1 MKIKVLHY
9 VFGPCTKGYDI
20 YERKPVVQMGQK
32 TIGLSGDLL
41 SQPEILAKLEELA
54 FGDALEP
61 NMPFEKLYF
70 TGLPGHHRVIGRG
83 IRGMDSTGR
92 KAYFFHHLV
101 IEEPDLIKIKA
112 NPFAVFKK
120 FPFFEKESDLP
131 EDRLIPPTEIE
142 ISAQDCEFPLLDE
155 LKKPILETL
164 LADLFTE
171 PTGLPL
177 WVILKRGEESL
188 FLQQLL
194 GLLPF
199 KLREQTGFSTDF
211 YNSYNI
217 QHHFRLVTVNS
228 TREIPYESD
237 KIYNFVDW
245 EFPGTPAG
253 KNDYIKVISQ
263 LAPGEIKTL
272 VEDISCLQLN
282 YKETGQLTQCR
293 EILRTY
299 SSKDKRCLPA
309 FFDITP
315 RESAVVLLGIG
326 HPGSGPDYGFFCD
339 FYRNF
344 ADRIS
349 PAWFLT
355 LPEPL
360 EPSPISLQVFT
371 ALFKLLETPGI
382 ENTTFRDN
390 LFQTAV
396 NHLKTTGRGELLNLL
411 WAQFPLRFTEL
422 MGKSPEKTQW
432 LIYLVQLPGMEKGP
446 RRQVTEEINR
456 SLLDQAS
463 IQVANMD
470 FLELPALI
478 RFLGSQDI
486 DASLLKA
493 LLEMDHIRETGESPT
508 GGIGKYS
515 FEKTLYRELV
525 RIGMKM
531 VKDKSSIKSL
541 QGMLDFLYEPGYP
554 REFIEAQLEVI
565 RGEWLNIEPVELF
578 VYWESRDWVD
588 LESRWSIL
596 GTLGQGTWKLS
607 RVKKYQKY
615 LKESGKDRPE
625 YKPLWEAIIENAQE
639 GLLGSIVRKIKDL
652 TGRFYF

>member
-9 VFGPCTKGYDI
+9 VFGPCMKGYDI
-20 YERKPVVQMGQK
+20 YERKPAVQMGQK
-32 TIGLSGDLL
+32 TIGLSEDLL
-41 SQPEILAKLEELA
+41 SQPEVLSKLEELA
-54 FGDALEP
+54 FGDALDP

-70 TGLPGHHRVIGRG
+70 TGLPGHRRVIGRG
-83 IRGMDSTGR
+83 IRGMDSAGR

-120 FPFFEKESDLP
+120 FPFYEKESDLP

-142 ISAQDCEFPLLDE
+142 ISARDCEFPLLDE
-155 LKKPILETL
+155 LKKPMLETL

-199 KLREQTGFSTDF
+199 NLREQTGFSTDF

-228 TREIPYESD
+228 TQEIPYESD
-237 KIYNFVDW
+237 KIYNFVDRQ
-245 EFPGTPAG
+245 FPGTPAG
-253 KNDYIKVISQ
+253 ENDYIKVISK

-282 YKETGQLTQCR
+282 YKETGQLTQGR

-299 SSKDKRCLPA
+299 SGKDKRCLPA

-315 RESAVVLLGIG
+315 LESAVVLLGIG
-326 HPGSGPDYGFFCD
+326 HTGSKPDYGIFCD

-355 LPEPL
+355 LYEPL

-371 ALFKLLETPGI
+371 ALFKLLETLGN
-382 ENTTFRDN
+382 ENTTLRDK
-390 LFQTAV
+390 LFQTTA

-422 MGKSPEKTQW
+422 MGKLPGGIQG
-432 LIYLVQLPGMEKGP
+432 LIYLVQLPGLEKDP
-446 RRQVTEEINR
+446 RGQVTEEINR
-456 SLLDQAS
+456 NLLNQAS
-463 IQVANMD
+463 IQLTDTV
-470 FLELPALI
+470 FKELPALL
-478 RFLGSQDI
+478 RFLESQDI

-493 LLEMDHIRETGESPT
+493 LLEIYHIRETGASPT

-515 FEKTLYRELV
+515 FEETLYRELV

-531 VKDKSSIKSL
+531 VKDKNSIKSI
-541 QGMLDFLYEPGYP
+541 QGMFDFLYEPGFR
-554 REFIEAQLEVI
+554 REFIEAQLELI
-565 RGEWLNIEPVELF
+565 RGEWLSIEAVELF

-588 LESRWSIL
+588 LESRFSIL
-596 GTLGQGTWKLS
+596 GFLGQGTWKLS
-607 RVKKYQKY
+607 RVKKYQRY
-615 LKESGKDRPE
+615 LGESGKDRPE
-625 YKPLWEAIIENAQE
+625 YKPLWEVIIENAQE
-639 GLLGSIVRKIKDL
+639 GLLGSMVRKIKAF
-652 TGRFYF
+652 TGRSGF